1 METMWEREEDVEGII
16 ELKITKFWRCNQEN
30 MSTVFF
36 LEIDGYQLQTAQM
49 FGWNN
54 ALSLERRG

>member
-1 METMWEREEDVEGII
+1 
-16 ELKITKFWRCNQEN
+16 

-54 ALSLERRG
+54 ALSLERRPLIS